1 MVRHSVGET
10 TTVQVESITVADL
23 PPGEVLIK
31 VVYSSLNYKDA
42 LATQAHPGVVNQ
54 LPHVP
59 GIDCAGTVVE
69 SSVADFAVDDSVLV
83 TGYDLGAPAWG
94 GFSRF
99 VRVPSEWVVR
109 LPAVLSPRQAMIYG
123 TAGFTAAQ
131 SVRAICHHGIL
142 PTGGEVVVTGA
153 TGGVGSVAVA
163 LLAKLGYTVVAVTGK
178 PELHGALTELGAA
191 RILSRQEVS
200 DTTGKPLLSPRW
212 AAAVDTVGGN
222 VLATICDMTIASE
235 KAIFGQVGPKVGS
248 VDPGFGGQARLGV
261 QPQRRL
267 ERRDHVAHHIF
278 RRIMQQRHQPRWP
291 VQFPVNVAGDPL
303 DQNAVLRH
311 GKGVVALGL
320 AIPPR
325 HPRKAM
331 GDILDLDV
339 ERRGVQQVESPSR
352 KHPLPGAKFRCHVSA
367 PVSSPP
373 HGGGSRSCGH
383 SPTRRPA

>member
-1 MVRHSVGET
+1 MSPTEPFPCLMVRHSVGET

-222 VLATICDMTIASE
+222 VLATLLRSLKHRGCVTACGLVAGIELPPTVFPFILRGAALLGIDSAKCPR
-235 KAIFGQVGPKVGS
+235 GP
-248 VDPGFGGQARLGV
+248 
-261 QPQRRL
+261 RL
-267 ERRDHVAHHIF
+267 EIWNHL
-278 RRIMQQRHQPRWP
+278 
-291 VQFPVNVAGDPL
+291 AGDW
-303 DQNAVLRH
+303 NVLRQLEPWVREVSLAEVPAEVTAMLA
-311 GKGVVALGL
+311 GKSQGRVLVR
-320 AIPPR
+320 P
-325 HPRKAM
+325 M
-331 GDILDLDV
+331 G
-339 ERRGVQQVESPSR
+339 
-352 KHPLPGAKFRCHVSA
+352 A
-367 PVSSPP
+367 
-373 HGGGSRSCGH
+373 
-383 SPTRRPA
+383 